1 MIRFIL
7 VCIVVI
13 GYLILSI
20 PILLVE
26 WIIGRFSPEKKD
38 ISSLRIIQAVFRFI
52 LKITGAKITVIGEEN
67 VPKDTPVLY
76 IGNHRSYFDILL
88 TYSRC
93 PIRTGYIAKKEMEKI
108 PLLSTWMRY
117 LHCLFLDRKDIK
129 QGLKTILTA
138 VDKVKSGISICIF
151 PEGTRNRN
159 KDELDMLPFHEG
171 SFKIATKANCPI
183 IPIAISNSA
192 NIFEAHF
199 PKISPAKVVV
209 EYGKPIY
216 PDELSKEDKRH
227 VGEYTQNVIREMLI
241 KNKPLTDYINQRV
254 EEIDQIHQ
262 LKLEKLSVLA
272 ENHATPEQME
282 KVASNISLWGEIDFE
297 EKRFT
302 VDKMI
307 RSLKVFPGSVQ
318 IQWKF

>member
-26 WIIGRFSPEKKD
+26 WIIGKFSPMTKD

-52 LKITGAKITVIGEEN
+52 LWITGSKVTVIGEEN

-108 PLLSTWMRY
+108 PLLSTWMKY

-129 QGLKTILTA
+129 QGLKTILAA

-151 PEGTRNRN
+151 PEGTRN
-159 KDELDMLPFHEG
+159 KDAEHPDTLLPFKEG
-171 SFKIATKANCPI
+171 SFKIAQKTKCPI
-183 IPIAISNSA
+183 VPMVLTGTADV
-192 NIFEAHF
+192 FENHF
-199 PKISPAKVVV
+199 PWVRSTKVTLT
-209 EYGKPIY
+209 YGKPIY
-216 PDELSKEDKRH
+216 VSELSKEDQKRL
-227 VGEYTQNVIREMLI
+227 GSYCQEIIQDML
-241 KNKPLTDYINQRV
+241 NQ
-254 EEIDQIHQ
+254 E
-262 LKLEKLSVLA
+262 LA
-272 ENHATPEQME
+272 SQG
-282 KVASNISLWGEIDFE
+282 K
-297 EKRFT
+297 
-302 VDKMI
+302 
-307 RSLKVFPGSVQ
+307 
-318 IQWKF
+318 

>member
-7 VCIVVI
+7 VCIIVI

-129 QGLKTILTA
+129 KGLKTILSGIELI
-138 VDKVKSGISICIF
+138 KSGISVCIF
-151 PEGTRNRN
+151 PEGTRN
-159 KDELDMLPFHEG
+159 KGEELSLLPFHNG
-171 SFKIATKANCPI
+171 SFKIAEKTGCPI
-183 IPIAISNSA
+183 IPMSLN
-192 NIFEAHF
+192 NTCDIFEGHF
-199 PKISPAKVVV
+199 PFIKKTHVIL

-216 PDELSKEDKRH
+216 PKELDKDEKKRI
-227 VGEYTQNVIREMLI
+227 GEYC
-241 KNKPLTDYINQRV
+241 
-254 EEIDQIHQ
+254 
-262 LKLEKLSVLA
+262 
-272 ENHATPEQME
+272 
-282 KVASNISLWGEIDFE
+282 SNIISETIHKNQAL
-297 EKRFT
+297 
-302 VDKMI
+302 V
-307 RSLKVFPGSVQ
+307 
-318 IQWKF
+318 

>member
-129 QGLKTILTA
+129 KGLKTILSGIELI
-138 VDKVKSGISICIF
+138 KSGISVCIF
-151 PEGTRNRN
+151 PEGTRN
-159 KDELDMLPFHEG
+159 KGEELSLLPFHNG
-171 SFKIATKANCPI
+171 SFKIAEKTGCPI
-183 IPIAISNSA
+183 IPMSLN
-192 NIFEAHF
+192 NTCDIFEGHF
-199 PKISPAKVVV
+199 PFIKKTHVIL

-216 PDELSKEDKRH
+216 PKELDKDEKKRI
-227 VGEYTQNVIREMLI
+227 GEYC
-241 KNKPLTDYINQRV
+241 
-254 EEIDQIHQ
+254 
-262 LKLEKLSVLA
+262 
-272 ENHATPEQME
+272 
-282 KVASNISLWGEIDFE
+282 SNIISETIHKNQAL
-297 EKRFT
+297 
-302 VDKMI
+302 V
-307 RSLKVFPGSVQ
+307 
-318 IQWKF
+318 

>member
-26 WIIGRFSPEKKD
+26 WIIGKFSPMTKD
-38 ISSLRIIQAVFRFI
+38 VSSLRIIQAVFRFI
-52 LKITGAKITVIGEEN
+52 LWITGAKVTVIGEEN

-108 PLLSTWMRY
+108 PLLSTWMHY

-151 PEGTRNRN
+151 PEGTREKEGRLLPPKSGLFVIAAEAGVDVVPCRILYDTPDGKMHLFCKVRVIYGEPMPAAQFAMEGRRDTKKLRAN
-159 KDELDMLPFHEG
+159 KQALLD
-171 SFKIATKANCPI
+171 AW
-183 IPIAISNSA
+183 
-192 NIFEAHF
+192 
-199 PKISPAKVVV
+199 
-209 EYGKPIY
+209 
-216 PDELSKEDKRH
+216 
-227 VGEYTQNVIREMLI
+227 
-241 KNKPLTDYINQRV
+241 
-254 EEIDQIHQ
+254 
-262 LKLEKLSVLA
+262 EK
-272 ENHATPEQME
+272 M
-282 KVASNISLWGEIDFE
+282 G
-297 EKRFT
+297 R
-302 VDKMI
+302 
-307 RSLKVFPGSVQ
+307 
-318 IQWKF
+318 

>member
-52 LKITGAKITVIGEEN
+52 LTITGAKITVIGEEN

-151 PEGTRNRN
+151 PEGTRNEN
-159 KDELDMLPFHEG
+159 QELTQLLPFHEG
-171 SFKIATKANCPI
+171 SLKIAQKSGCPV
-183 IPIAISNSA
+183 IPVAITGTA
-192 NIFEAHF
+192 EIFEQHLPF
-199 PKISPAKVVV
+199 VKPSHVCIR
-209 EYGKPIY
+209 YGEPIY
-216 PDELSKEDKRH
+216 IKEL
-227 VGEYTQNVIREMLI
+227 
-241 KNKPLTDYINQRV
+241 P
-254 EEIDQIHQ
+254 
-262 LKLEKLSVLA
+262 A
-272 ENHATPEQME
+272 
-282 KVASNISLWGEIDFE
+282 
-297 EKRFT
+297 EKR
-302 VDKMI
+302 K
-307 RSLKVFPGSVQ
+307 FPGAYTRDVIEGMLKEMKEEQ
-318 IQWKF
+318 EQDK